1 MRVPTRTDQ
10 ELTTLFRQGLPA
22 AGMPAFANLT
32 EADTTALIQF
42 LRTIKPRAGSA
53 PEHKTV
59 TLDRGSLSGATLL
72 LLEAKL
78 AYGRATVS
86 PASPSH
92 ASTPAAELPKDS
104 MAELWAASDNPVA
117 IHDVVPFYVSLRRQ
131 S

>member
-1 MRVPTRTDQ
+1 AIEAMETD
-10 ELTTLFRQGLPA
+10 
-22 AGMPAFANLT
+22 M
-32 EADTTALIQF
+32 
-42 LRTIKPRAGSA
+42 LRTFEKDPGA
-53 PEHKTV
+53 PAMIGVSVRLKEAREL
-59 TLDRGSLSGATLL
+59 LDRGSLSGATLL